1 MSWHVFMEA
10 TGWIVWGGCGLVML
24 WLLIRWSAD
33 FLSLPISS
41 RTWTTCDKTRHEANK
56 WSEEKRADLLKKGM
70 QIIDGHQ
77 QKPAAPPKNYGE
89 KPHEHLWSRPDKHG
103 HEYCLFVGCKAT
115 RHLGKPHPADGGY

>member
-1 MSWHVFMEA
+1 RHRANSGRGRHHPPDMAAGSRGRAFAGRKCAGKMSWHVFMEA

-56 WSEEKRADLLKKGM
+56 WSEEKRADLLKKG
-70 QIIDGHQ
+70 
-77 QKPAAPPKNYGE
+77 
-89 KPHEHLWSRPDKHG
+89 
-103 HEYCLFVGCKAT
+103 
-115 RHLGKPHPADGGY
+115 